1 MKAMA
6 AGYNPNEAVALAE
19 IDLGQIVIEV
29 CIRSGLLAMLRTKE
43 DILQDRLMMR
53 TRDSRVVAIHTYQR

>member
-6 AGYNPNEAVALAE
+6 AGYSPNEAVALAE